1 MTRKPVMHLLITDK
15 CDRDCKWCCNKQYDV
30 KGIPIASK
38 EEFESVDTVC
48 LTGGEP
54 FKYSIPSDVATWL
67 KSTYPNVKRV
77 YAYTNAAPLYDRFF
91 GDCCKEI

>member
-30 KGIPIASK
+30 NDIPVATKG
-38 EEFESVDTVC
+38 EYESVNTVC

-54 FKYSIPSDVATWL
+54 IEDQMEL
-67 KSTYPNVKRV
+67 KQLRNELVQRKKISFEEL
-77 YAYTNAAPLYDRFF
+77 AEE
-91 GDCCKEI
+91 KEK